1 MPFKSKFSPELA
13 NSLGWNW
20 EMWWTYDG
28 ISGPEFW
35 GVINPAW
42 AMCSQGRRQSPI
54 NLDPRT
60 LLHDPNLTSVS
71 FDKNSV
77 RGELV
82 NTGHSLEWRIIPSPQ
97 RSSVNLSGGPLSY
110 TYSVSH
116 LKLHFGERDS
126 QGSEHTIA
134 NCAFPAEGPAPYDA
148 PDWQDVRGELVN
160 TGHSL
165 EWRIIPS
172 PQRSSVNLSGG
183 PLSYTY
189 SVSHLRL
196 HFGERDSQG
205 SEHTIAN
212 YAFPAELQIYGYN
225 SHLYHNFSQAAS
237 QVYGVVAVAVLIQVG
252 DRTSPEL
259 STMLEAVPSVKFGG
273 SVSAPYDLRISE
285 LIPSTEQYFDY
296 DGSLT
301 MPGCHETVTWIM
313 PNKPLYVSF
322 NQMRNL
328 RRLKQGTS
336 DFSRNAPVANNFRPI
351 QSGHHRTVRTNI
363 VFASDET
370 DERCS
375 KSGAE
380 IPQYKAKEWQH
391 S

>member
-1 MPFKSKFSPELA
+1 MSVALSTQIFLKLVSILHLAKYSQSNELA

-60 LLHDPNLTSVS
+60 LLHDPNLTPVS

-82 NTGHSLEWRIIPSPQ
+82 NTGHSLEWRII
-97 RSSVNLSGGPLSY
+97 
-110 TYSVSH
+110 T
-116 LKLHFGERDS
+116 
-126 QGSEHTIA
+126 
-134 NCAFPAEGPAPYDA
+134 
-148 PDWQDVRGELVN
+148 
-160 TGHSL
+160 
-165 EWRIIPS
+165 S

-285 LIPSTEQYFDY
+285 LIPSTEQYLTY

-301 MPGCHETVTWIM
+301 MPGCHETVTWIV
-313 PNKPLYVSF
+313 PNKPLYVAF

-363 VFASDET
+363 IFASDET
-370 DERCS
+370 DARCA
-375 KSGAE
+375 KSE
-380 IPQYKAKEWQH
+380 PKFQYQAKDWQ
-391 S
+391 SS